1 MSARLKTHHAAVI
14 RTIHSEIK
22 CAPGGFQALAQMTG
36 RNAQVLINTF
46 NPAAVDTA
54 PSLEAFLDAIE
65 MARATGTANAVAGLV
80 DMVAVAVEMADGS
93 SGNDLQG
100 FLKVSKE
107 FGDVLKEG
115 AGDLENGRF
124 DADERVRMIRELDEA
139 IACAVRLRAMLR
151 GA

>member
-22 CAPGGFQALAQMTG
+22 RAPGGFQSLAQATG

-46 NPAAVDTA
+46 NPAAVETA

-65 MARATGTANAVAGLV
+65 FVRASGTVNAVAGLV
-80 DMVAVAVEMADGS
+80 DMVAVSVEMAS
-93 SGNDLQG
+93 SSPGNDLQA

>member
-1 MSARLKTHHAAVI
+1 MSVRLKTHHAAVI
-14 RTIHSEIK
+14 RTIHSEVK
-22 CAPGGFQALAQMTG
+22 RSPGGFQALAEMTG

-46 NPAAVDTA
+46 NPACLDTA
-54 PSLEAFLDAIE
+54 PSLEAFLDAVE
-65 MARATGTANAVAGLV
+65 MVRATGTANAVAGLV
-80 DMVAVAVEMADGS
+80 DMVAVPVELGAS
-93 SGNDLQG
+93 SPASDLQG
-100 FLKVSKE
+100 FLQVSKE

-124 DADERVRMIRELDEA
+124 DAAERVRMIRELDEA

>member
-22 CAPGGFQALAQMTG
+22 RAPGGFQALAQATG

-46 NPAAVDTA
+46 NPAAVETA

-65 MARATGTANAVAGLV
+65 FVRAGGTVNAVTGLV
-80 DMVAVAVEMADGS
+80 DMVAVSVEMADS
-93 SGNDLQG
+93 SPGNDLQG
-100 FLKVSKE
+100 FLHVSKE
-107 FGDVLKEG
+107 LGEELNEG
-115 AGDLENGRF
+115 EGDLEKGRF

>member
-22 CAPGGFQALAQMTG
+22 RAPGGFQALAQATG
-36 RNAQVLINTF
+36 RNAQVLINAF
-46 NPAAVDTA
+46 NPASIDTA
-54 PSLEAFLDAIE
+54 PALEAFLDAIE
-65 MARATGTANAVAGLV
+65 FVRAEGAVNAVAGLV
-80 DMVAVAVEMADGS
+80 DMVAISVEMADTTPVS
-93 SGNDLQG
+93 DLQG
-100 FLKVSKE
+100 FLRVSKE

-115 AGDLENGRF
+115 AEDLDNGRF